1 MKITLLLFQGE
12 ISTILAEGR
21 VAEEKNRQEQKW
33 RKSTRTHFQIFFP
46 DPAKESFYNFS
57 TKGLYILYLLIMC
70 IHWVIWW
77 VKITVKIVLPHYY
90 SISHTPHT
98 HSMRRVLEK
107 EVKLTHHKKITT
119 SASTSKYGFKY
130 DADQNNIANQPSDF
144 FSNLVLRHTNC
155 GTCDKFLIGQLKLF
169 TKIEQ
174 NLTFHHKSV
183 FCQSVAI
190 PCHQKAL
197 YSNILGVLLF

>member
-1 MKITLLLFQGE
+1 MGQDNL
-12 ISTILAEGR
+12 
-21 VAEEKNRQEQKW
+21 
-33 RKSTRTHFQIFFP
+33 
-46 DPAKESFYNFS
+46 
-57 TKGLYILYLLIMC
+57 
-70 IHWVIWW
+70 
-77 VKITVKIVLPHYY
+77 KIVLPHYY

-107 EVKLTHHKKITT
+107 EVKLTHHKKSQPLHQPANMGSNMMQINV
-119 SASTSKYGFKY
+119 S
-130 DADQNNIANQPSDF
+130 NIANQPSDF
-144 FSNLVLRHTNC
+144 FSSNLVLRHTYC

-197 YSNILGVLLF
+197 YSNISGVLLFQSIRICV